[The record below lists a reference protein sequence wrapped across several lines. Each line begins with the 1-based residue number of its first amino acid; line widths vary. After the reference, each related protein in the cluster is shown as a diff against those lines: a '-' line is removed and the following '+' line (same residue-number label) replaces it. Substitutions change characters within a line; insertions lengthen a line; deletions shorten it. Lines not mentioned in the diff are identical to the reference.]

1 MAKKCK
7 TLDGF
12 IANMKNMKKQSKA
25 NAKKCPEALQELCE
39 TGNDIFED
47 VMDYAI
53 DGANEV
59 KETGACF

>member
-12 IANMKNMKKQSKA
+12 ISNMKNMIKQSKA
-25 NAKKCPEALQELCE
+25 NAKKCPEPLQELCE
-39 TGNDIFED
+39 TGNDIIED
-47 VMDYAI
+47 VMEYAI

>member
-7 TLDGF
+7 SLDSF
-12 IANMKNMKKQSKA
+12 IGNMVNMKKESKA
-25 NAKKCPEALQELCE
+25 NAKKCPEPLQELCE

-53 DGANEV
+53 DGAKEV